1 MTLLISI
8 SDLVN
13 RRKKVVMERK
23 RKGRREERTKEMIR
37 QFPTLRKEN
46 KSIQEIADS
55 FGLSKKT
62 VYEYLQEI
70 AENMGVSRDDLL
82 YEGQKPHDV
91 TNATGRKAVEQV
103 DTVQMEHHFA
113 AMIKEVS
120 VWIKCCRKMI
130 KQKGRESDED
140 RRKNYS

>member
-113 AMIKEVS
+113 AMIKEVDEIIIS
-120 VWIKCCRKMI
+120 LDKML
-130 KQKGRESDED
+130 QEDDQAERE
-140 RRKNYS
+140 RIR